1 MCRGF
6 IYIPA
11 LFPFVIVLWCL
22 SKYQHYF
29 SCVIV
34 SCYLSTCQHYS
45 SLRNCFVVSLHTIF
59 IPLRNRVVASIYLQA
74 LLPPPLRN
82 VIVSWFLPTFKHY
95 YPLPLR
101 NVIVSWFL
109 STFNHYYPLPLRNVI
124 ASWFLSTYLHYLSK
138 YLVLFRYFLCPLQNV
153 LQRLR
158 MPSQDVLRQP

>member
-101 NVIVSWFL
+101 NVI
-109 STFNHYYPLPLRNVI
+109 
-124 ASWFLSTYLHYLSK
+124 ASWFLSTYLHYLSR

>member
-82 VIVSWFLPTFKHY
+82 VIVSWFL
-95 YPLPLR
+95 
-101 NVIVSWFL
+101 

-124 ASWFLSTYLHYLSK
+124 ASWFLSTYLHYLSR